1 MTITGLDDD
10 GLRGG
15 TIDPGREGAPGTS
28 DGDGRRQEA
37 AGRARRRERL
47 ASSGTVLAFAV
58 VFVVYAIWLQGD
70 FLDVSRRMFDIS
82 RSAPQLLLATGVVVC
97 LAAHHFDLSVASMAT
112 LSVFLTIGLHL
123 QSDIPMWL
131 SILIALGV
139 GALGGLVNGL
149 LVTRLNLSAFI
160 ATLGTGGVFGG
171 LTVVYSEGRIIGP
184 SPSVGTLP
192 SWFTGPGS
200 LGDFQ
205 QKVPLLVG
213 LLCVALIA
221 AAFVV
226 SVHGRFA
233 LEGWRRGAPLTIA
246 ALLVLGSW
254 ALGVIGEM
262 SWSIF
267 VLITF
272 AGLVWVYLTYT
283 ASGRATYAIGGSE
296 RAAQFAGIDTKR
308 KIVAAFV
315 LSGTTAALA
324 GVLLASIQGSA
335 SPHLA
340 DPLLLPAYSAVFLST
355 VLMSRGRFHVWGTVF
370 GGIFLIYVSS
380 GLIAGGVPFTWT
392 SVINGLVLIATV
404 SLSTILRR
412 RK

>member
-1 MTITGLDDD
+1 
-10 GLRGG
+10 
-15 TIDPGREGAPGTS
+15 
-28 DGDGRRQEA
+28 
-37 AGRARRRERL
+37 
-47 ASSGTVLAFAV
+47 
-58 VFVVYAIWLQGD
+58 
-70 FLDVSRRMFDIS
+70 
-82 RSAPQLLLATGVVVC
+82 
-97 LAAHHFDLSVASMAT
+97 
-112 LSVFLTIGLHL
+112 
-123 QSDIPMWL
+123 
-131 SILIALGV
+131 
-139 GALGGLVNGL
+139 
-149 LVTRLNLSAFI
+149 
-160 ATLGTGGVFGG
+160 
-171 LTVVYSEGRIIGP
+171 
-184 SPSVGTLP
+184 
-192 SWFTGPGS
+192 
-200 LGDFQ
+200 
-205 QKVPLLVG
+205 
-213 LLCVALIA
+213 
-221 AAFVV
+221 
-226 SVHGRFA
+226 
-233 LEGWRRGAPLTIA
+233 
-246 ALLVLGSW
+246 VLGSW

-392 SVINGLVLIATV
+392 SVINGLVLITTV